1 MCLVVKQ
8 GKLTPEERNFL
19 SVAYKNVVGARRSAW
34 RVLQS
39 LESKGGSSEELL
51 KGYKAKVEEELKKHC
66 NEVIVSFN
74 KIYGGRCVLIFIM
87 LLPRA
92 NET

>member
-39 LESKGGSSEELL
+39 LESKGGSSEDLL
-51 KGYKAKVEEELKKHC
+51 KEYKAKVEEELKKHC
-66 NEVIVSFN
+66 NEVIVSLN
-74 KIYGGRCVLIFIM
+74 KIYGGRCLDFHHDVSLG
-87 LLPRA
+87 
-92 NET
+92 